1 MKTVS
6 ITDPQEVEAILRRCP
21 YCMVGMVDAEG
32 LPYVIPMNFAFEAGT
47 VYLHSGPQG
56 GKLDLV
62 RRQPE
67 VCLTFCEG
75 HELVY
80 MHRQVA
86 CSYSMKSRSIVCRG
100 RVEFIDEME
109 EKRRILTLLMRQYT
123 DEPCGFA
130 EPAVRNVVI
139 WKIPVRQLTCRS
151 FGLRPSEIR

>member
-32 LPYVIPMNFAFEAGT
+32 LPYVIPMNFAYEAGT

-80 MHRQVA
+80 MHREVA
-86 CSYSMKSRSIVCRG
+86 CSYSMKSRSIICRG
-100 RVEFIDEME
+100 RVRFVEDME

-123 DEPCGFA
+123 DEPCRFA
-130 EPAVRNVVI
+130 EPAVRNVVV
-139 WKIPVRQLTCRS
+139 WEVPVSHISGRS
-151 FGLRPSEIR
+151 FGLRPSEIK